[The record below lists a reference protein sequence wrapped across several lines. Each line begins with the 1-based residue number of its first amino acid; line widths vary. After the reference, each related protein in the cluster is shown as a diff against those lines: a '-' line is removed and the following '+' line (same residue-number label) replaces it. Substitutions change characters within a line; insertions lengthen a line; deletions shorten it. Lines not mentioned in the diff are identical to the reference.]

1 MGHMVHL
8 LAVVIIQTPVY
19 NPFYIVIRDNNLKII
34 ENPLIRV
41 NNHYEIDFELLAK
54 QIDNRKILLIC
65 NPQNPTGRVHT
76 YDELKRI
83 VELAKKHDVFILS
96 DEIHCDIMLYGT
108 KFTSL
113 NEFSH
118 MYNKIMVFNSVSK
131 AFGLAGLKTSNIII
145 RDEEIDN
152 EFREYLRGEHFSCG
166 NLFGLTALKTA
177 YNEAEE
183 WLELQNKHL
192 ANNYKIIK
200 EFFNTNYPQVGV
212 TEQGATYLAWL
223 DFSFLNMPCAQ
234 MQEELLKL
242 GVMVND
248 GKRYS
253 ENCNGFIR
261 FNFACPEGQ
270 LREGLK
276 IIGTFIDNHTK

>member
-1 MGHMVHL
+1 MVHL

-54 QIDNRKILLIC
+54 Q
-65 NPQNPTGRVHT
+65 
-76 YDELKRI
+76 
-83 VELAKKHDVFILS
+83 
-96 DEIHCDIMLYGT
+96 
-108 KFTSL
+108 
-113 NEFSH
+113 
-118 MYNKIMVFNSVSK
+118 
-131 AFGLAGLKTSNIII
+131 
-145 RDEEIDN
+145 IDN